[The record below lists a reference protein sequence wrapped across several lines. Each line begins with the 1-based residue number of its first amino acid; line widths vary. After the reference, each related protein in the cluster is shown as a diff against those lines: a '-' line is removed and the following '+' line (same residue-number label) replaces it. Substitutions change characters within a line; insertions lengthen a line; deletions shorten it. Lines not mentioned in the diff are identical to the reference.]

1 MQKGNFDK
9 NTVLPIKKFS
19 SLILVR
25 NAIMLQHFF
34 VQCLL
39 YYLSSGLLQEV
50 KRKFET
56 FSSKSGR
63 GRLR

>member
-1 MQKGNFDK
+1 
-9 NTVLPIKKFS
+9 
-19 SLILVR
+19 
-25 NAIMLQHFF
+25 MLQHFF